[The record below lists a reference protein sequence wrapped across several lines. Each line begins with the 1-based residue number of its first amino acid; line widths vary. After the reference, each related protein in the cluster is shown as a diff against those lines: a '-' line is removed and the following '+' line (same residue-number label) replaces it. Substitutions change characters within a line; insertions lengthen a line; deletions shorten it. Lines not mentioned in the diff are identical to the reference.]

1 VKHVALLS
9 VIILASLW
17 IIAETTKWPAVSA
30 FAEAGLVGA
39 LADWFAVVALFRRPL
54 GLPIPHTGI
63 ISRQKDRIGR
73 SLGIFLSNTFLTEG
87 ALRRI
92 VYETSLVP
100 TIVNYISNFNLSG
113 VRVSEQFKRNLLER
127 VLSGISDWLKHS
139 NITIKLPWYI
149 PSFLTPYINEQ
160 LVLRARTLI
169 EEIIGNDSHP
179 LKHELLAIIDEA
191 IERFVD
197 GHFNETF
204 SRYLE
209 ENQEYVMYLISQF
222 LLKLAPSIQETL
234 PELSE
239 QVFREMNTKALVKEL
254 EATVEKDLQWIRLN
268 GAIVGGII
276 GLALYG
282 IKSLWS

>member
-1 VKHVALLS
+1 MKHIALLS
-9 VIILASLW
+9 VIILALLL
-17 IIAETTKWPAVSA
+17 IAAERFNWPILVA

-73 SLGIFLSNTFLTEG
+73 SLGVFLSSTFLTEG

-100 TIVNYISNFNLSG
+100 TILNYISSFNLSG
-113 VRVSEQFKRNLLER
+113 IRVSEQFKRALLER
-127 VLSGISDWLKHS
+127 GLGAVSEWLGRTNIAIS
-139 NITIKLPWYI
+139 LPWYI
-149 PSFLTPYINEQ
+149 PGFLAPYINEQ
-160 LVLRARTLI
+160 LIIRARSLV
-169 EEIIGNDSHP
+169 EEVRQNESHP

-191 IERFVD
+191 IERFID
-197 GHFNETF
+197 GQFNETF

-209 ENQEYVMYLISQF
+209 ENQEYVMLLISQF
-222 LLKLAPSIQETL
+222 LIRLAPSLQETL

-239 QVFREMNTKALVKEL
+239 HVFREMDTKQLVREL
-254 EATVEKDLQWIRLN
+254 ENTVEQDLQWIRLN
-268 GAIVGGII
+268 GALVGGII
-276 GLALYG
+276 GVVLYG
-282 IKSLWS
+282 IRSF